1 MPAFCTCGT
10 ELAPDSL
17 FCHKCGKPQRDIPDY
32 QPEPQAVE
40 APPIPQVTSVEP
52 AQVNFHNGPAVRV
65 AFMVAV
71 IGALLSRIPVVGVL
85 YWGAAGY
92 FAVLLYQRRTGA
104 LLNVKSG
111 MRLGRITG
119 VLLSLFNMVLMTTD
133 LVPAAANG
141 TLRTL
146 MRQQIKN
153 PGDPNI
159 QEALRFLD
167 SGPGLALVVLTGL
180 TMVFVVIMILSMAGG
195 ALGAKFSSRGR

>member
-92 FAVLLYQRRTGA
+92 FAVLLYQR
-104 LLNVKSG
+104 
-111 MRLGRITG
+111 
-119 VLLSLFNMVLMTTD
+119 
-133 LVPAAANG
+133 
-141 TLRTL
+141 
-146 MRQQIKN
+146 
-153 PGDPNI
+153 
-159 QEALRFLD
+159 
-167 SGPGLALVVLTGL
+167 
-180 TMVFVVIMILSMAGG
+180 
-195 ALGAKFSSRGR
+195 